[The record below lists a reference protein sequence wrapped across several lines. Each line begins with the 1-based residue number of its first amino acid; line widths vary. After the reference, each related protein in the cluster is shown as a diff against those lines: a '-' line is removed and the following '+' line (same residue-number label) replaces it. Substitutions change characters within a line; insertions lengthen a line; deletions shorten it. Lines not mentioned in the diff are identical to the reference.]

1 MFDDHTST
9 TIDSARRRLRDLRD
23 FQIPR
28 LRKCES
34 SLADQR
40 QLAAE
45 LREDMDN
52 VSRLVEEL
60 AVAIEDQQGE
70 KARSELEK
78 TVNDMRDGLSQ

>member
-1 MFDDHTST
+1 MFDDHTT
-9 TIDSARRRLRDLRD
+9 AAIDAARRRINDIAD

-34 SLADQR
+34 SLADQN
-40 QLAAE
+40 QLSTE
-45 LREDMDN
+45 LRVDMDT

-70 KARSELEK
+70 KAKKELET
-78 TVNDMRDGLSQ
+78 TVNELRDALSK